1 MKINDLTVDGLEQEN
16 YFATQELIDVV
27 NAAIFLDKPL
37 LIEGPAGTGKTFLAK
52 TLSALLNLELIR
64 LQCHE
69 GIDEDKSVYEWNYKK
84 QLLSIQKSE
93 ENENLFDEK
102 YLIKRPILSALTTE
116 ENSLFL
122 IDEIDR
128 SDEEFEALLLEI
140 LAENQ
145 VTIPEFGTIKGN
157 ENRIT
162 ILTSNSTRELS
173 DALRRRCIYYYLDFP
188 SIEIETKVFMNSIED
203 IEENENLFDEKY
215 LIKRPILTALTT
227 EENSLFLIDEIDR
240 SDEEFEALL
249 LEVLAENQVT
259 IPEFGTIKGSENR
272 ITILTSNST
281 RELSDAL
288 RRRCIY
294 YYLDFPSIEIET
306 KVFMNSIEDIDE
318 NEARKYASLVSFI
331 RSLSLNKIPSLIE
344 SVEWVKYNNS
354 KDQESVRSNLGILL
368 KDKSDQKKY
377 VEKLEESNEFNQE

>member
-1 MKINDLTVDGLEQEN
+1 MNINDLTIDSLEKAN
-16 YFATQELIDVV
+16 YFATQELVDVV

-52 TLSALLNLELIR
+52 TLSSLLNLELIR

-69 GIDEDKSVYEWNYKK
+69 GIDEDKAVYEWNYKK
-84 QLLSIQKSE
+84 QLLSIQSSE
-93 ENENLFDEK
+93 KNENLFDEK
-102 YLIKRPILSALTTE
+102 YLIKRPILTALTNIE
-116 ENSLFL
+116 SSIFL

-145 VTIPEFGTIKGN
+145 VTIPEFGTINGSD
-157 ENRIT
+157 NRVT

-188 SIEIETKVFMNSIED
+188 SIDIESKVLMNSIDKLDED
-203 IEENENLFDEKY
+203 
-215 LIKRPILTALTT
+215 
-227 EENSLFLIDEIDR
+227 
-240 SDEEFEALL
+240 
-249 LEVLAENQVT
+249 
-259 IPEFGTIKGSENR
+259 
-272 ITILTSNST
+272 
-281 RELSDAL
+281 DAKK
-288 RRRCIY
+288 
-294 YYLDFPSIEIET
+294 F
-306 KVFMNSIEDIDE
+306 
-318 NEARKYASLVSFI
+318 ASLISFI

-354 KDQESVRSNLGILL
+354 KNNESIRSNLGILL

-377 VEKLEESNEFNQE
+377 IEKLEESNEFNQE

>member
-1 MKINDLTVDGLEQEN
+1 MNINDLTIDSLEKEN
-16 YFATQELIDVV
+16 YFATQELVDVV

-52 TLSALLNLELIR
+52 TLSSLLNLELIR

-69 GIDEDKSVYEWNYKK
+69 GIDEDKAVYEWNYKK
-84 QLLSIQKSE
+84 QLLSIQSSE
-93 ENENLFDEK
+93 KNENLFDEK
-102 YLIKRPILSALTTE
+102 YLIKRPILTALTNIE
-116 ENSLFL
+116 SSIFL

-145 VTIPEFGTIKGN
+145 VTIPEFGTINGSD
-157 ENRIT
+157 NRVT

-188 SIEIETKVFMNSIED
+188 SIDIESKVLMNSIDKLDED
-203 IEENENLFDEKY
+203 
-215 LIKRPILTALTT
+215 
-227 EENSLFLIDEIDR
+227 
-240 SDEEFEALL
+240 
-249 LEVLAENQVT
+249 
-259 IPEFGTIKGSENR
+259 
-272 ITILTSNST
+272 
-281 RELSDAL
+281 DAKK
-288 RRRCIY
+288 
-294 YYLDFPSIEIET
+294 F
-306 KVFMNSIEDIDE
+306 
-318 NEARKYASLVSFI
+318 ASLISFI

-354 KDQESVRSNLGILL
+354 KNNESIRSNLGILL

-377 VEKLEESNEFNQE
+377 TEKLEESNEFNQE

>member
-1 MKINDLTVDGLEQEN
+1 MKINDLTIEALEQEN

-37 LIEGPAGTGKTFLAK
+37 LVEGPAGTGKTFLAK
-52 TLSALLNLELIR
+52 TLSSLLNLDLIR

-69 GIDEDKSVYEWNYKK
+69 GIDEDKAVYEWNYKK
-84 QLLSIQKSE
+84 QLLSIQSNEK
-93 ENENLFDEK
+93 NENLFDEK
-102 YLIKRPILSALTTE
+102 YLIKRPILKALTSK

-145 VTIPEFGTIKGN
+145 VTIPEFGTIAGN

-188 SIEIETKVFMNSIED
+188 SIEIETKVLMN
-203 IEENENLFDEKY
+203 NVENLDKDVA
-215 LIKRPILTALTT
+215 K
-227 EENSLFLIDEIDR
+227 
-240 SDEEFEALL
+240 
-249 LEVLAENQVT
+249 
-259 IPEFGTIKGSENR
+259 
-272 ITILTSNST
+272 
-281 RELSDAL
+281 
-288 RRRCIY
+288 
-294 YYLDFPSIEIET
+294 
-306 KVFMNSIEDIDE
+306 
-318 NEARKYASLVSFI
+318 KYASLISFI
-331 RSLSLNKIPSLIE
+331 RSINLNKIPSLIE

-354 KDQESVRSNLGILL
+354 KNEESVRTNLGILL

-377 VEKLEESNEFNQE
+377 IERLEESNELNEE

>member
-1 MKINDLTVDGLEQEN
+1 MNINDLTIDSLEKEN
-16 YFATQELIDVV
+16 YFATQELVDVV

-52 TLSALLNLELIR
+52 TLSSLLNLELIR

-69 GIDEDKSVYEWNYKK
+69 GIDEDKAVYEWNYKK
-84 QLLSIQKSE
+84 QLLSIQSSE
-93 ENENLFDEK
+93 KNENLFDEK
-102 YLIKRPILSALTTE
+102 YLIKTPILTALTNIE
-116 ENSLFL
+116 SSIFL

-145 VTIPEFGTIKGN
+145 VTIPEFGTINGSD
-157 ENRIT
+157 NRVT

-188 SIEIETKVFMNSIED
+188 SIDIESKVLMNSIDKLDED
-203 IEENENLFDEKY
+203 
-215 LIKRPILTALTT
+215 
-227 EENSLFLIDEIDR
+227 
-240 SDEEFEALL
+240 
-249 LEVLAENQVT
+249 
-259 IPEFGTIKGSENR
+259 
-272 ITILTSNST
+272 
-281 RELSDAL
+281 DAKK
-288 RRRCIY
+288 
-294 YYLDFPSIEIET
+294 F
-306 KVFMNSIEDIDE
+306 
-318 NEARKYASLVSFI
+318 ASLISFI

-354 KDQESVRSNLGILL
+354 KNNESIRSNLGILL

-377 VEKLEESNEFNQE
+377 IEKLEESNEFNQE

>member
-1 MKINDLTVDGLEQEN
+1 MNINDLTIDSLEKEN
-16 YFATQELIDVV
+16 YFATQELVDVV

-52 TLSALLNLELIR
+52 TLSSLLNLELIR

-69 GIDEDKSVYEWNYKK
+69 GIDEDKAVYEWNYKK
-84 QLLSIQKSE
+84 QLLSIQSSE
-93 ENENLFDEK
+93 KNENLFDEK
-102 YLIKRPILSALTTE
+102 YLIKRPILTALTNVE
-116 ENSLFL
+116 SSIFL

-145 VTIPEFGTIKGN
+145 VTIPEFGTINGSD
-157 ENRIT
+157 NRVT

-188 SIEIETKVFMNSIED
+188 SIDIESKVLMNSIDKLDED
-203 IEENENLFDEKY
+203 
-215 LIKRPILTALTT
+215 
-227 EENSLFLIDEIDR
+227 
-240 SDEEFEALL
+240 
-249 LEVLAENQVT
+249 
-259 IPEFGTIKGSENR
+259 
-272 ITILTSNST
+272 
-281 RELSDAL
+281 DAKK
-288 RRRCIY
+288 
-294 YYLDFPSIEIET
+294 F
-306 KVFMNSIEDIDE
+306 
-318 NEARKYASLVSFI
+318 ASLISFI

-354 KDQESVRSNLGILL
+354 KNESIRSNLGILL

-377 VEKLEESNEFNQE
+377 IEKLEESNEFNQE